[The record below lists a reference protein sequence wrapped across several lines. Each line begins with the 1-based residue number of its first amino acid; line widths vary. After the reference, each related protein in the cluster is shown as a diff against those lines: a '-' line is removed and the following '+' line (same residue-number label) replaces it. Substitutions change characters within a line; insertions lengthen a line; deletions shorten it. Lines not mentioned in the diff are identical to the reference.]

1 MSELPDALAQGKCA
15 PCAADT
21 PPLGQADIDRLLPRL
36 RDWRVE
42 DGALRRDF
50 RFPDHYAT
58 VAFVNAVA
66 WISHRQDH
74 HPDLAVG
81 YNTCRVAYSTH
92 SIGGL
97 SDNDFICAAKIDAL
111 FEL

>member
-1 MSELPDALAQGKCA
+1 MSQTSRDLARGTCK
-15 PCAADT
+15 PCAAGT
-21 PPLGQADIDRLLPRL
+21 PPLAQADIDRLLTQL
-36 RDWRVE
+36 HHWRVE

-58 VAFVNAVA
+58 LAFVNAVA

-81 YNTCRVAYSTH
+81 YNTCRVTYCTH
-92 SIGGL
+92 SVGGL